1 MRSRHGRNARR
12 NRATLL
18 MGMIAMTS
26 TVVSATPASAAG
38 SGLVYPSKVFAAPRP
53 DVTHGDVTCPD
64 SHPNVTGGGIEI
76 TGDESTLDLE
86 AGETRPLGPHKWTAG
101 ANNSS
106 VGGASMKITAICS
119 KGTFTVV
126 QDNRAIDAN
135 SQASLDV
142 LCPTGT
148 QLSGGGVEVGG
159 DSHKNEVATTE
170 PLDGPDAGTL
180 PDDGWFGTG
189 NNGLDQPVA
198 LFVFAVCASDGSFKY
213 PHSIRRAVDDNNQ
226 VSAAVFCPAGTHVT
240 GGGVE
245 ITGNDDGIE
254 VADSFPVDGGDTGR
268 VPDNGWRGTV
278 NNDNTGGTHQMQA
291 FAICRG

>member
-1 MRSRHGRNARR
+1 
-12 NRATLL
+12 
-18 MGMIAMTS
+18 
-26 TVVSATPASAAG
+26 
-38 SGLVYPSKVFAAPRP
+38 
-53 DVTHGDVTCPD
+53 
-64 SHPNVTGGGIEI
+64 
-76 TGDESTLDLE
+76 
-86 AGETRPLGPHKWTAG
+86 
-101 ANNSS
+101 
-106 VGGASMKITAICS
+106 
-119 KGTFTVV
+119 
-126 QDNRAIDAN
+126 
-135 SQASLDV
+135 V

-148 QLSGGGVEVGG
+148 KLSGGGVEVGG
-159 DSHKNEVATTE
+159 DSHKNEVATSE

-189 NNGLDQPVA
+189 NNGLDHSVA

-213 PHSIRRAVDDNNQ
+213 PHSIRHAVDDNSQ

-245 ITGNDDGIE
+245 ITGTDDGIE

-278 NNDNTGGTHQMQA
+278 NNDNTGGTRQMQA